1 MLAQHDAYFVCQRV
15 SGCNKG
21 LRWSERQFRRG
32 PFSLPWC
39 NDLEPEAAGGLVN
52 VPLKASQARMESIER
67 FANGL
72 DLSSCASA
80 AVSKETKTIAWY
92 VHATFDSDQSNV
104 IITHCKV
111 DRAHPGKGLGGLLL
125 EATEANVGIDKCIA
139 SFTATLV
146 VLETNAAARKCNE
159 KAGFNEY
166 GRSNSAFSP
175 IVCPQ
180 KIQWLGMSGADRKS
194 VV

>member
-1 MLAQHDAYFVCQRV
+1 M
-15 SGCNKG
+15 
-21 LRWSERQFRRG
+21 
-32 PFSLPWC
+32 
-39 NDLEPEAAGGLVN
+39 N
-52 VPLKASQARMESIER
+52 VPLKASQARMERIER

-92 VHATFDSDQSNV
+92 VHATFDSDQSNLV
-104 IITHCKV
+104 ITHCKV

-146 VLETNAAARKCNE
+146 FLETNAAARKCNE
-159 KAGFNEY
+159 KAGFKEY

-180 KIQWLGMSGADRKS
+180 KIQWLGMSGAVASFSVSVFHMTEAAIFENKRVKS
-194 VV
+194 ACSDPCTDSKWA